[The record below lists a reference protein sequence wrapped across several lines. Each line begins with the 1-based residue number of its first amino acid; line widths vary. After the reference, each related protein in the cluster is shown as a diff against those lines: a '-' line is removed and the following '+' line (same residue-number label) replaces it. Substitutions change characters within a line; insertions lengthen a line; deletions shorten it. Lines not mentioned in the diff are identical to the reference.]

1 MAFLINLIVGIILFF
16 YGVKIYT
23 SYNLRPVSNPCGTG
37 ENYYLNKHLHF
48 LLFSIATSMVFLG
61 PFSLVKYVF
70 WFAILIILIFF
81 FRLKFDIIVGSYI
94 LFLLWALFSM
104 SYTSEPYQGTM
115 MLIKYA
121 LPMLYLWLGY
131 NAINGK

>member
-48 LLFSIATSMVFLG
+48 YY
-61 PFSLVKYVF
+61 LV
-70 WFAILIILIFF
+70 
-81 FRLKFDIIVGSYI
+81 
-94 LFLLWALFSM
+94 
-104 SYTSEPYQGTM
+104 
-115 MLIKYA
+115 
-121 LPMLYLWLGY
+121 
-131 NAINGK
+131 